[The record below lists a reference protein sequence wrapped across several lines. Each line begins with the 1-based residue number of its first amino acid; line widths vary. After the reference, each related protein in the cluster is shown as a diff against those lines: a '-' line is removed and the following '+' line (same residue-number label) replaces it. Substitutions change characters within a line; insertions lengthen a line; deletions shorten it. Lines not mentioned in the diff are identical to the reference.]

1 MQTITRCNGK
11 LFTGSILPLI
21 LCLFVFSSM
30 SGCGWIAGPPEQDP
44 MAQDLIE
51 QLTLK
56 NQNLSR
62 FKGIT
67 HIRLV
72 SAQGNLSGRAAL
84 AAIYPDRIRVEWLTF
99 LGQPLMRFAAD
110 GKSVVID
117 LHDEN
122 QMYRVKQSATALQK
136 LIQIPIGI
144 EDLLKILK
152 GAPPL
157 PEYAAAQM
165 RPAEAQETKVALI
178 GRWHV
183 LKGELKTAADHTI
196 EEMTAFQNDGAVS
209 YRVRW
214 KDWRQQQGYELPRDI
229 EITAGTGDT
238 LSMVIDR
245 VYPEV
250 PVLPE
255 LFQLEVAPSH

>member
-1 MQTITRCNGK
+1 M
-11 LFTGSILPLI
+11 
-21 LCLFVFSSM
+21 
-30 SGCGWIAGPPEQDP
+30 AGPPEQDP

-51 QLTLK
+51 QLALK

-62 FKGIT
+62 FKGLMY
-67 HIRLV
+67 IRLL
-72 SAQGNLSGRAAL
+72 SSQGNLSGRAAL

-110 GKSVVID
+110 GKNVVID

-122 QMYRVKQSATALQK
+122 QMYRVKQSPKALQK
-136 LIQIPIGI
+136 LIKIPIGV
-144 EDLLKILK
+144 EDLLQILK
-152 GAPPL
+152 GTPPL
-157 PEYAAAQM
+157 PEYAAAQI

-183 LKGELKTAADHTI
+183 LKGELKTAADHSI
-196 EEMTAFQNDGAVS
+196 EEMTAFQNDGAIS

-214 KDWRQQQGYELPRDI
+214 KHWRNQQGYDLPGEI

-238 LSMVIDR
+238 LSLVMDR
-245 VYPEV
+245 FYPEAS
-250 PVLPE
+250 VLPE
-255 LFQLEVAPSH
+255 MFQLDVAPSH

>member
-1 MQTITRCNGK
+1 M
-11 LFTGSILPLI
+11 
-21 LCLFVFSSM
+21 
-30 SGCGWIAGPPEQDP
+30 AGPPEQDP
-44 MAQDLIE
+44 MAQALVE
-51 QLTLK
+51 QLALK

-62 FKGIT
+62 FKGLM
-67 HIRLV
+67 HIRLF

-110 GKSVVID
+110 GKHVVIE

-122 QMYRVKQSATALQK
+122 QLYRVKQSPTALQK
-136 LIQIPIGI
+136 LIHIPIGV
-144 EDLLKILK
+144 EDLLQILK

-157 PEYAAAQM
+157 PEYAAAHM
-165 RPAEAQETKVALI
+165 RPADAQETKVALI

-183 LKGELKTAADHTI
+183 LKGELKTSADRTI
-196 EEMTAFQNDGAVS
+196 EEMTAFQNDGGIS

-214 KDWRQQQGYELPRDI
+214 KNWRRQQGYDLPSDI
-229 EITAGTGDT
+229 EITAGTGDI

-245 VYPEV
+245 VYPQA

-255 LFQLEVAPSH
+255 LFQLDVAPSN